1 MLMLRA
7 LKQSALR
14 KLWFSQATSS
24 VGDEIYRVG
33 LTWLAVGLI
42 GPDTGYLNAAQAA
55 ALMILS
61 FVGGKWADHWDPFKT
76 MIRVDLF
83 RAFIVLTPVLYSF
96 FAPVPFSLLC
106 AMALSLSALGAFF
119 DPALQMILPRFA
131 PDPATLRGANGLMG
145 TTIRMAR
152 MVGPLIVGIFALVIP
167 PIHFFTL
174 DALTF
179 FLSAVFVTSLC
190 AHPSA
195 AAAVAPMQRTSR
207 HTTSFA
213 EAILSGFR
221 LIRQKTGMEFIFA
234 AKAITSGTWALTIS
248 LGLALMVQKLAPGE
262 IKAFGLAMGSY
273 GAGNFAG
280 ALFFGNRERPHPV
293 RMMFLGYM
301 LLGAGFVGMGFAP
314 GLMWLMIAGACAGF
328 TGPMNDLTFIDIV
341 QDRFTNLE
349 IPKVFRLRMAIETA
363 SILLAMLLSP
373 FLFRVMTAGN
383 VISWCGVIWI
393 FVGVAGF
400 VFRVHKA

>member
-1 MLMLRA
+1 MLMLKA
-7 LKQSALR
+7 LKHSSLR
-14 KLWFSQATSS
+14 RLWLSQATSS

-76 MIRVDLF
+76 MVRVDLL
-83 RAFIVLTPVLYSF
+83 RAFIVLSPVVYSF
-96 FAPVPFSLLC
+96 FAPVPFALLC

-119 DPALQMILPRFA
+119 DPALQMIMPRFA

-152 MVGPLIVGIFALVIP
+152 MIGPLIVGIFALVIP
-167 PIHFFTL
+167 PIHFFSL
-174 DALTF
+174 DSLTF
-179 FLSAVFVTSLC
+179 FASALFVTSLRS
-190 AHPSA
+190 HPA
-195 AAAVAPMQRTSR
+195 AAPAVVTHKHQV
-207 HTTSFA
+207 SFKD
-213 EAILSGFR
+213 AIFSGFR
-221 LIRQKTGMEFIFA
+221 TIRRKRGMEFIFA
-234 AKAITSGTWALTIS
+234 AKAVTTGTWALTIS
-248 LGLALMVQKLAPGE
+248 LGLALMVQKMAPHE

-293 RMMFLGYM
+293 RMMFWGYIF
-301 LLGAGFVGMGFAP
+301 LGAGFVWMGLAP
-314 GLMWLMIAGACAGF
+314 GLLWLMVAGAAAGF
-328 TGPMNDLTFIDIV
+328 TGPMNDLTFIDIL

-363 SILLAMLLSP
+363 SILFVMLLSP
-373 FLFRVMTAGN
+373 FLFRVMEPGT
-383 VISWCGVIWI
+383 VVSWCGVIWI
-393 FVGVAGF
+393 VVGALGLA
-400 VFRVHKA
+400 FRLHKL